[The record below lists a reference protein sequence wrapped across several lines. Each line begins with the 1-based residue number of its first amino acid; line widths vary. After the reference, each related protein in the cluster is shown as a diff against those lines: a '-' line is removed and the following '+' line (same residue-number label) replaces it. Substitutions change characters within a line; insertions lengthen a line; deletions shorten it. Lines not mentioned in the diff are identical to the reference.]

1 MVSRIKDTYDHW
13 EPSDDL
19 MQRADGGRRHDLPDS
34 PAEEMTYGRRIVR
47 NRHGGGPNV
56 LYIDGHAGSM
66 KADAMTVDLWRG
78 QWH

>member
-1 MVSRIKDTYDHW
+1 
-13 EPSDDL
+13 